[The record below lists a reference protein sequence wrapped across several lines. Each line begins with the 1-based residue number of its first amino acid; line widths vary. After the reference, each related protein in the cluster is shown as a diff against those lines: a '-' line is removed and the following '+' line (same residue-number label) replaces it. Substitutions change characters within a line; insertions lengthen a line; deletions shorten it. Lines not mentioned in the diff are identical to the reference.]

1 MAASMVA
8 SLTACGGSNNN
19 STDATNATASSN
31 TTVNQE
37 ITADQY
43 ADTIKGNAETYKTYI
58 SLPEYKGLS
67 VTVDSEQAQVSEN
80 DVTDYI
86 DNLISQYGTTE
97 TVTEG
102 VTASGDVISLDY
114 SGLLDGTAFSGGTAT
129 DVTYTIGSG
138 KFIDDL
144 DKGLVGLTVGQEY
157 DIPCKFPDDY
167 SSSDLAGKDV
177 IFKVTVNSIKKT
189 TLPELTD
196 EWVASNASSLNVEA
210 TTVDGLK
217 SYVKDYLETQAKTNY
232 DSSKY
237 QAAWKVISDGIT
249 NNNGYPEDELNSL
262 IDTLKSNIQ
271 SEYNQYGSYY
281 GISDYATYLSQVYG
295 FESEDAFNDY
305 AKEYAQ
311 SYLLEKMAITIIAE
325 NENITVTADDIND
338 MGAQLASY
346 YGYTDYQEILD
357 SYGNQ
362 MNSEVGYDSM
372 MSSYTGGLEQN
383 CGMVVFDADG
393 KVICSSDTFENNNTR
408 YRLNS
413 KKLLSLIDGAEW
425 DNDTCGNTEG
435 YSVVK
440 KESSVTGWTVYV
452 YEPRKLV
459 LRSANSMIT
468 MIVVAFVVA
477 VAGAAAASIFTTGF
491 ITRRINKLK
500 NSMAKVENGDF
511 DAVINTQDKDEIGDL
526 IHSFNSMTTQI
537 KNLITQVYEGRIS
550 QKESEMR
557 ALRAQI
563 NPHFLYNSLSLI
575 NWKAIEYEQEDISE
589 ITLALSN
596 YYRTSLNKGKNILSF
611 EQELSNMQSYLKIQ
625 QIMHDNSFDVVINV
639 SEEVMPCESLNLI
652 LQPLVENAID
662 HGIDLLTDRK
672 GIITVEAKMQTDE
685 EGKKLVCV
693 TVSDNGV
700 GMDKETAQNFLT
712 VQSKGYGA
720 RNVNDRIRLYYGE
733 SYHLEVQSIPDEG
746 TTITIKFP
754 AKPYNTK
761 N

>member
-1 MAASMVA
+1 MKKIKQKINDIRLQNKLVIIYVVTGLIPLIVLFVFAYCQMRNILMDRDLKS
-8 SLTACGGSNNN
+8 
-19 STDATNATASSN
+19 
-31 TTVNQE
+31 
-37 ITADQY
+37 
-43 ADTIKGNAETYKTYI
+43 IKGAI
-58 SLPEYKGLS
+58 GQS
-67 VTVDSEQAQVSEN
+67 V
-80 DVTDYI
+80 
-86 DNLISQYGTTE
+86 
-97 TVTEG
+97 
-102 VTASGDVISLDY
+102 
-114 SGLLDGTAFSGGTAT
+114 
-129 DVTYTIGSG
+129 
-138 KFIDDL
+138 
-144 DKGLVGLTVGQEY
+144 
-157 DIPCKFPDDY
+157 
-167 SSSDLAGKDV
+167 
-177 IFKVTVNSIKKT
+177 
-189 TLPELTD
+189 
-196 EWVASNASSLNVEA
+196 
-210 TTVDGLK
+210 TTVDGQIEVYDNL
-217 SYVKDYLETQAKTNY
+217 SNY
-232 DSSKY
+232 
-237 QAAWKVISDGIT
+237 IT
-249 NNNGYPEDELNSL
+249 FN
-262 IDTLKSNIQ
+262 DTLSGVLSYDYKSTY
-271 SEYNQYGSYY
+271 EMYNQ
-281 GISDYATYLSQVYG
+281 IVTTFDPMLSSLKY
-295 FESEDAFNDY
+295 FHN
-305 AKEYAQ
+305 
-311 SYLLEKMAITIIAE
+311 
-325 NENITVTADDIND
+325 DINRVTIYVD
-338 MGAQLASY
+338 KAIKHDTTIAPIEEIKDRPFYNSAAESTKIQWFVDEDSRTLVSARKMSTLDQL
-346 YGYTDYQEILD
+346 GILGIMYID
-357 SYGNQ
+357 
-362 MNSEVGYDSM
+362 VDYDSM
-372 MSSYTGGLEQN
+372 MSSFTGGLEQN
-383 CGMVVFDADG
+383 CGMVVLDADG

-425 DNDTCGNTEG
+425 DNDTCGNTDG
-435 YSVVK
+435 FSVVK

-477 VAGAAAASIFTTGF
+477 VAGAAAASIFTIGF

-672 GIITVEAKMQTDE
+672 GVITVEAKMQTDE

>member
-1 MAASMVA
+1 MKKIKQKINDIRLQNKLVIIYVVTGLIPLIVLFVFAYCQMRNILMDRDLKS
-8 SLTACGGSNNN
+8 
-19 STDATNATASSN
+19 
-31 TTVNQE
+31 
-37 ITADQY
+37 
-43 ADTIKGNAETYKTYI
+43 IKGTIEQ
-58 SLPEYKGLS
+58 S
-67 VTVDSEQAQVSEN
+67 V
-80 DVTDYI
+80 
-86 DNLISQYGTTE
+86 
-97 TVTEG
+97 
-102 VTASGDVISLDY
+102 
-114 SGLLDGTAFSGGTAT
+114 
-129 DVTYTIGSG
+129 
-138 KFIDDL
+138 
-144 DKGLVGLTVGQEY
+144 
-157 DIPCKFPDDY
+157 
-167 SSSDLAGKDV
+167 
-177 IFKVTVNSIKKT
+177 
-189 TLPELTD
+189 
-196 EWVASNASSLNVEA
+196 
-210 TTVDGLK
+210 TTVDGQIEVYDNL
-217 SYVKDYLETQAKTNY
+217 SNY
-232 DSSKY
+232 
-237 QAAWKVISDGIT
+237 IT
-249 NNNGYPEDELNSL
+249 FN
-262 IDTLKSNIQ
+262 DTLSGVLSYDYKSTY
-271 SEYNQYGSYY
+271 EMYNQ
-281 GISDYATYLSQVYG
+281 IVTTFDPMLSSLKY
-295 FESEDAFNDY
+295 FHN
-305 AKEYAQ
+305 
-311 SYLLEKMAITIIAE
+311 
-325 NENITVTADDIND
+325 DINRVTIYVD
-338 MGAQLASY
+338 KAIKHDTTIAPIEEIKDRPFYNSAAESTKIQWFVDEDSRTLVSARKMSTLDQL
-346 YGYTDYQEILD
+346 GILGIMYID
-357 SYGNQ
+357 
-362 MNSEVGYDSM
+362 VDYDSM
-372 MSSYTGGLEQN
+372 MSSFTGGLEQN
-383 CGMVVFDADG
+383 CGMVVLDADG

-440 KESSVTGWTVYV
+440 KESPVTGWTVYV

-672 GIITVEAKMQTDE
+672 GVITVEARMQTDE

-700 GMDKETAQNFLT
+700 GMDEETAQNFLT

-733 SYHLEVQSIPDEG
+733 SYHLEVKSIPDEG

>member
-1 MAASMVA
+1 MKKIKQKINDIRLQNKLVIIYVVTGLIPLIVLFVFAYCQMRNILMDRDLKS
-8 SLTACGGSNNN
+8 
-19 STDATNATASSN
+19 
-31 TTVNQE
+31 
-37 ITADQY
+37 
-43 ADTIKGNAETYKTYI
+43 IKGAIEQ
-58 SLPEYKGLS
+58 S
-67 VTVDSEQAQVSEN
+67 V
-80 DVTDYI
+80 
-86 DNLISQYGTTE
+86 
-97 TVTEG
+97 
-102 VTASGDVISLDY
+102 
-114 SGLLDGTAFSGGTAT
+114 
-129 DVTYTIGSG
+129 
-138 KFIDDL
+138 
-144 DKGLVGLTVGQEY
+144 
-157 DIPCKFPDDY
+157 
-167 SSSDLAGKDV
+167 
-177 IFKVTVNSIKKT
+177 
-189 TLPELTD
+189 
-196 EWVASNASSLNVEA
+196 
-210 TTVDGLK
+210 TTVDGQIEVYDNL
-217 SYVKDYLETQAKTNY
+217 SNY
-232 DSSKY
+232 
-237 QAAWKVISDGIT
+237 IT
-249 NNNGYPEDELNSL
+249 FN
-262 IDTLKSNIQ
+262 DTLSGVLSYDYKSTY
-271 SEYNQYGSYY
+271 EMYNQ
-281 GISDYATYLSQVYG
+281 IVTTFDPMLSSLKY
-295 FESEDAFNDY
+295 FHN
-305 AKEYAQ
+305 
-311 SYLLEKMAITIIAE
+311 
-325 NENITVTADDIND
+325 DINRVTIYVD
-338 MGAQLASY
+338 KAIKHDTTIAPIEEIKDRPFYNSAAESTKIQWFVDEDSRTLVSARKMSTLDQL
-346 YGYTDYQEILD
+346 GILGIMYID
-357 SYGNQ
+357 
-362 MNSEVGYDSM
+362 VDYDSM
-372 MSSYTGGLEQN
+372 MSSFTGGLEQN
-383 CGMVVFDADG
+383 CGMVVLDADG

-500 NSMAKVENGDF
+500 YSMAKVENGDF

-672 GIITVEAKMQTDE
+672 GVITVEARMQTDE

>member
-1 MAASMVA
+1 MKKIKQRINDIRLQNKLVIIYVVTGLIPLIVLFVFAYCQMRNILMDRDLKS
-8 SLTACGGSNNN
+8 
-19 STDATNATASSN
+19 
-31 TTVNQE
+31 
-37 ITADQY
+37 
-43 ADTIKGNAETYKTYI
+43 IKGALEQ
-58 SLPEYKGLS
+58 S
-67 VTVDSEQAQVSEN
+67 VA
-80 DVTDYI
+80 
-86 DNLISQYGTTE
+86 
-97 TVTEG
+97 
-102 VTASGDVISLDY
+102 
-114 SGLLDGTAFSGGTAT
+114 
-129 DVTYTIGSG
+129 
-138 KFIDDL
+138 
-144 DKGLVGLTVGQEY
+144 
-157 DIPCKFPDDY
+157 
-167 SSSDLAGKDV
+167 
-177 IFKVTVNSIKKT
+177 
-189 TLPELTD
+189 
-196 EWVASNASSLNVEA
+196 
-210 TTVDGLK
+210 TVDGQIEVYDNL
-217 SYVKDYLETQAKTNY
+217 SNY
-232 DSSKY
+232 
-237 QAAWKVISDGIT
+237 IT
-249 NNNGYPEDELNSL
+249 FN
-262 IDTLKSNIQ
+262 DTLSGVLSYDYKSTY
-271 SEYNQYGSYY
+271 EMYNQ
-281 GISDYATYLSQVYG
+281 IVTTFDPMLSSLKY
-295 FESEDAFNDY
+295 FHN
-305 AKEYAQ
+305 
-311 SYLLEKMAITIIAE
+311 
-325 NENITVTADDIND
+325 DINRVTIYVD
-338 MGAQLASY
+338 KAIKHDTTIAPIEEIKDRPFYNSAAESTKIQWFVDEDSRTLVSARKMSTLDQL
-346 YGYTDYQEILD
+346 GILGIMYID
-357 SYGNQ
+357 
-362 MNSEVGYDSM
+362 VDYDSM
-372 MSSYTGGLEQN
+372 MSSFTGGLEQN
-383 CGMVVFDADG
+383 CGMVVLDADG
-393 KVICSSDTFENNNTR
+393 RVICSSDTFENNNTR

-425 DNDTCGNTEG
+425 HDDTCGNTEG

-440 KESSVTGWTVYV
+440 KESFVTGWTVYV

-500 NSMAKVENGDF
+500 NNMAKVENGDF

-746 TTITIKFP
+746 TIITIKFP

>member
-1 MAASMVA
+1 M
-8 SLTACGGSNNN
+8 
-19 STDATNATASSN
+19 
-31 TTVNQE
+31 
-37 ITADQY
+37 
-43 ADTIKGNAETYKTYI
+43 
-58 SLPEYKGLS
+58 
-67 VTVDSEQAQVSEN
+67 
-80 DVTDYI
+80 
-86 DNLISQYGTTE
+86 
-97 TVTEG
+97 
-102 VTASGDVISLDY
+102 
-114 SGLLDGTAFSGGTAT
+114 
-129 DVTYTIGSG
+129 
-138 KFIDDL
+138 
-144 DKGLVGLTVGQEY
+144 
-157 DIPCKFPDDY
+157 
-167 SSSDLAGKDV
+167 
-177 IFKVTVNSIKKT
+177 
-189 TLPELTD
+189 
-196 EWVASNASSLNVEA
+196 
-210 TTVDGLK
+210 
-217 SYVKDYLETQAKTNY
+217 
-232 DSSKY
+232 
-237 QAAWKVISDGIT
+237 
-249 NNNGYPEDELNSL
+249 
-262 IDTLKSNIQ
+262 
-271 SEYNQYGSYY
+271 
-281 GISDYATYLSQVYG
+281 
-295 FESEDAFNDY
+295 
-305 AKEYAQ
+305 
-311 SYLLEKMAITIIAE
+311 
-325 NENITVTADDIND
+325 
-338 MGAQLASY
+338 
-346 YGYTDYQEILD
+346 
-357 SYGNQ
+357 
-362 MNSEVGYDSM
+362 
-372 MSSYTGGLEQN
+372 
-383 CGMVVFDADG
+383 
-393 KVICSSDTFENNNTR
+393 
-408 YRLNS
+408 
-413 KKLLSLIDGAEW
+413 
-425 DNDTCGNTEG
+425 
-435 YSVVK
+435 
-440 KESSVTGWTVYV
+440 
-452 YEPRKLV
+452 

-672 GIITVEAKMQTDE
+672 GVITVEAKMQTDE

>member
-1 MAASMVA
+1 MKKIKQRINDIRLQNKLVIIYVVTGLIPLIVLFVFAYCQMRNILMDRDLKS
-8 SLTACGGSNNN
+8 
-19 STDATNATASSN
+19 
-31 TTVNQE
+31 
-37 ITADQY
+37 
-43 ADTIKGNAETYKTYI
+43 IKGAIEQ
-58 SLPEYKGLS
+58 S
-67 VTVDSEQAQVSEN
+67 V
-80 DVTDYI
+80 
-86 DNLISQYGTTE
+86 
-97 TVTEG
+97 
-102 VTASGDVISLDY
+102 
-114 SGLLDGTAFSGGTAT
+114 
-129 DVTYTIGSG
+129 
-138 KFIDDL
+138 
-144 DKGLVGLTVGQEY
+144 
-157 DIPCKFPDDY
+157 
-167 SSSDLAGKDV
+167 
-177 IFKVTVNSIKKT
+177 
-189 TLPELTD
+189 
-196 EWVASNASSLNVEA
+196 
-210 TTVDGLK
+210 TTVDGQIEVYDNL
-217 SYVKDYLETQAKTNY
+217 SNY
-232 DSSKY
+232 
-237 QAAWKVISDGIT
+237 IT
-249 NNNGYPEDELNSL
+249 FN
-262 IDTLKSNIQ
+262 DTLSGVLSYDYKSTY
-271 SEYNQYGSYY
+271 EMYNQ
-281 GISDYATYLSQVYG
+281 IVTTFDPMLSSLKY
-295 FESEDAFNDY
+295 FHN
-305 AKEYAQ
+305 
-311 SYLLEKMAITIIAE
+311 
-325 NENITVTADDIND
+325 DINRVTIYVD
-338 MGAQLASY
+338 KAIKHDTTIAPIEEIKDRPFYNSATESTKIQWFVDEDSRTLVSARKMSTLDQLGIFGIMY
-346 YGYTDYQEILD
+346 IDVD
-357 SYGNQ
+357 
-362 MNSEVGYDSM
+362 YDSM
-372 MSSYTGGLEQN
+372 MSSFTGGLEQN
-383 CGMVVFDADG
+383 CGMVVLDADG

-491 ITRRINKLK
+491 FTRRINKLK

-672 GIITVEAKMQTDE
+672 GVITVEAKMQTDE

>member
-1 MAASMVA
+1 MKKIKQKINDIRLQNKLVIIYVVTGLIPLIVLFVFAYCQMRNILMDRDLKS
-8 SLTACGGSNNN
+8 
-19 STDATNATASSN
+19 
-31 TTVNQE
+31 
-37 ITADQY
+37 
-43 ADTIKGNAETYKTYI
+43 IKGTIEQ
-58 SLPEYKGLS
+58 S
-67 VTVDSEQAQVSEN
+67 V
-80 DVTDYI
+80 
-86 DNLISQYGTTE
+86 
-97 TVTEG
+97 
-102 VTASGDVISLDY
+102 
-114 SGLLDGTAFSGGTAT
+114 
-129 DVTYTIGSG
+129 
-138 KFIDDL
+138 
-144 DKGLVGLTVGQEY
+144 
-157 DIPCKFPDDY
+157 
-167 SSSDLAGKDV
+167 
-177 IFKVTVNSIKKT
+177 
-189 TLPELTD
+189 
-196 EWVASNASSLNVEA
+196 
-210 TTVDGLK
+210 TTVDGQIEVYDNL
-217 SYVKDYLETQAKTNY
+217 SNY
-232 DSSKY
+232 
-237 QAAWKVISDGIT
+237 IT
-249 NNNGYPEDELNSL
+249 FN
-262 IDTLKSNIQ
+262 DTLSGVLSYDYKSTY
-271 SEYNQYGSYY
+271 EMYNQ
-281 GISDYATYLSQVYG
+281 IVTTFDPMLSSLKY
-295 FESEDAFNDY
+295 FHN
-305 AKEYAQ
+305 
-311 SYLLEKMAITIIAE
+311 
-325 NENITVTADDIND
+325 DINRVTIYVD
-338 MGAQLASY
+338 KAIKHDTTIAPIEEIKDRPFYNSAAESTKIQWFVDEDSRTLVSARKMSTLDQL
-346 YGYTDYQEILD
+346 GILGIMYID
-357 SYGNQ
+357 
-362 MNSEVGYDSM
+362 VDYDSM
-372 MSSYTGGLEQN
+372 MSSFTGGLEQN
-383 CGMVVFDADG
+383 CGMVVLDADG

-477 VAGAAAASIFTTGF
+477 VAGAAAASIFTTGL

-672 GIITVEAKMQTDE
+672 GVITVEAKMQTDE